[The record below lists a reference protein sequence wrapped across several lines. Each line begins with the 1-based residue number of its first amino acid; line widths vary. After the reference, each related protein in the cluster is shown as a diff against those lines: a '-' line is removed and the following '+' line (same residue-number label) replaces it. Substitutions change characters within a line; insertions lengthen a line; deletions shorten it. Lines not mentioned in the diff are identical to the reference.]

1 MPGIKE
7 ISVGRS
13 DLYKVKFH
21 DLHIKDGWNSRD
33 YDAPENVEHVKT
45 LAASIAAEGVKEPL
59 AGWMEDGKIFVENGH
74 MRHRAIA
81 YAIEHLE
88 LNGEELQIPIQITPK
103 DLTDADRLL
112 SQITRNSGKSLAP
125 LEMAALFEKLKKADP
140 EMTDAEI
147 ARRAGIT
154 RVYVG
159 SLIELAKQPKSVTKY
174 VRSGEVAATLAIDV
188 IKKAKGN
195 PKKAAELLKL
205 AVEAAKAIG
214 KTRATAKHL
223 PKAAGEEDNKKPN
236 EPAGKDNGGGE
247 GNEGGEEA
255 APRKK
260 SALSQLDDVKALVN
274 EATVEEDGD
283 DVLVVFTK
291 DEYAKFAALLGLKTL
306 GEKIDDAANGGD
318 EEGADAGEDN
328 SGDEGSE
335 EETATDDNG
344 I

>member
-1 MPGIKE
+1 MPGIKD
-7 ISVGRS
+7 IATGRS
-13 DLYKVKFH
+13 DLYKVRFH
-21 DLHIKDGWNSRD
+21 DLHVKDGWNSRD
-33 YDAPENVEHVKT
+33 YDAPENIEHVKT

-59 AGWMEDGKIFVENGH
+59 AGWMEDGKIFIENGH
-74 MRHRAIA
+74 MRHRAVA

-88 LNGEELQIPIQITPK
+88 VNGDELQIPIQITPK
-103 DLTDADRLL
+103 DLSDADRLL

-125 LEMAALFEKLKKADP
+125 LEMAALFEKLKAAD
-140 EMTDAEI
+140 ETMTDAEI

-159 SLIELAKQPKSVTKY
+159 SLVELAKQPKSVTKF
-174 VRSGEVAATLAIDV
+174 VRSGEVSATLAIDV

-223 PKAAGEEDNKKPN
+223 PKGEEETKPKGTSA
-236 EPAGKDNGGGE
+236 EGGSGEGGE
-247 GNEGGEEA
+247 GGEGGSESEA
-255 APRKK
+255 PARKK
-260 SALSQLDDVKALVN
+260 SALTTLDEVKALVE
-274 EATVEEDGD
+274 EATVEEDND
-283 DVLVVFTK
+283 DILVVFTK
-291 DEYAKFAALLGLKTL
+291 EEYAKFAALLGLKTIGQKL
-306 GEKIDDAANGGD
+306 DDAAN
-318 EEGADAGEDN
+318 EGGEDN

-335 EETATDDNG
+335 ENTATEDNG